1 VETRERKTAFL
12 SHQALF
18 AQDGLTLIAL
28 VEILSKKKLPKHNL
42 HPRIPI
48 AKIENLATLIKWLQE
63 EEKIKLVNIG
73 AEDIHGARAAP
84 TLGLIW
90 TLILHYQIGED
101 RDNDSKT
108 SPKQELLDWVRSK
121 IPEYNITGFKK
132 DWNDGRALN
141 ALIDALGPGL
151 APGHKG
157 LNPANAEKNTQSGI
171 DLANDTWG
179 VPKVIDGSDLAN
191 PKVDEQAVMTYISY
205 FRDIDPSKRLKKQ
218 PGADAAKCSAYG
230 PGLVESIQ
238 GQDAPFTVETPADT
252 TDKLAIEVTGP
263 DGAKLPA
270 AGVKVTA
277 SAAGK
282 YGVIYTPPK
291 AGTYKIAVTLGGH
304 HIPGSVFTVVAR
316 EDESIGGEG
325 KILVFFST
333 TSSTNKG
340 KSDNFNLQRLLEA
353 KLVHK
358 RADFLPWI
366 PIDVLEKDDRDA
378 IFRKAGTRSL
388 PIVYVDDK
396 YIGDFDTIQQLEE
409 VGELNK
415 LLNPQNWKQQ

>member
-1 VETRERKTAFL
+1 
-12 SHQALF
+12 
-18 AQDGLTLIAL
+18 
-28 VEILSKKKLPKHNL
+28 
-42 HPRIPI
+42 
-48 AKIENLATLIKWLQE
+48 
-63 EEKIKLVNIG
+63 
-73 AEDIHGARAAP
+73 
-84 TLGLIW
+84 
-90 TLILHYQIGED
+90 
-101 RDNDSKT
+101 
-108 SPKQELLDWVRSK
+108 VRSK

-141 ALIDALGPGL
+141 ALVDALGPGL

-157 LNPANAEKNTQSGI
+157 LNPANAAKNNQDGI
-171 DLANDTWG
+171 DLAANTWG
-179 VPKVIDGSDLAN
+179 VPKVIDGTDLAN
-191 PKVDEQAVMTYISY
+191 PRVDEQAVMTYISY
-205 FRDIDPSKRLKKQ
+205 FRDIDPSKRVK
-218 PGADAAKCSAYG
+218 GADAARCVAYG

-238 GQDAPFTVETPADT
+238 GQEAPFTVETPANT
-252 TDKLAIEVTGP
+252 PDKLAIEVTGP

-270 AGVKVTA
+270 TNVKVTA
-277 SAAGK
+277 DKDGK

-291 AGTYKIAVTLGGH
+291 PGTYKIAVTLGGA

-325 KILVFFST
+325 KIMVFYST

-366 PIDVLEKDDRDA
+366 PIDVLDKADRDA

-396 YIGDFDTIQQLEE
+396 YLGDFDTIQGLEE
-409 VGELNK
+409 AGKLND
-415 LLNPQNWKQQ
+415 LLSPQNWKSQA